1 MLLEQV
7 TPMSDEQMRSAAT
20 DPMRS
25 FCVTAPAGSGK
36 TSLLI
41 LRFLRL
47 LTRVDQPEAIVAIT
61 FTRKAAAE
69 MRVRIGEALE
79 LARTARRE
87 SLEAYQQGLYD
98 AAMDALEQSD
108 RCGWQLE
115 QRLNRL
121 RIMTIDAFCATLTLQ
136 MPVSSRLGGAI
147 QPADDPSE
155 LYREAA
161 LELLNTRDPEL
172 QTHLTALLAVMGN
185 RWEQT
190 ITWLSSLMAKREQWQ
205 LALFPTARADE
216 ARQFMQQTWAEIATA
231 EATTLWQ
238 TFSPWITPLQTIL
251 AELGAIEGVD
261 YPPLNQ
267 SHLSLKSWQRV
278 EQFLRTKKGLW
289 RSDVDVRQGFAPKSE
304 LKALW
309 SEVSVAITTE
319 LSTEVFADLA
329 LMPSALEADRSWDLV
344 VHTVAILPH
353 LLAQFWLVCQ
363 RRQSVD
369 FTQIAASAL
378 HALGPDEAPSD
389 LALTLDYQI
398 KHLLVDEFQDT
409 STHQYDLVRR
419 LTRGWME
426 HNHSNPSAPNTL
438 FLVGDAMQSIYRF
451 RGAQVDLFIKA
462 QESGFN
468 GLIPEPAAL
477 SSNFRS
483 CREIVEW
490 VNMVFA
496 DTDAT
501 GHAKQSRV
509 RASIAAPQQ
518 PSGGEVTIRGFHGAE
533 ASAAECE
540 AVVTQVQHWLSA
552 NSTDSIAILGRSRGH
567 LRPIILALQSSGI
580 HVGATDISSVL
591 DSVAAVDM
599 CNVLRLLSDP
609 TDIHAGLS
617 VLRAPWCGIRLAE
630 LTHFTDWMELHEQYD
645 LIEGLS
651 HYLSTTECPTDFAQ
665 QATPVLGVLQHAI
678 DNRYRRSTRVWLET
692 LWQGLL
698 GPMIYCAKSDQLAID
713 ALIELIEA
721 SPDLIDSAETLEERL
736 SSHRMSHSGD
746 AQVEIMTMHKS
757 KGLEFDRV
765 ILVQAARGTR
775 TESRPLFAW
784 GEVSSRSN
792 YGFLIGC
799 TKNEPEEAPGI
810 GNWLHR
816 RNKML
821 DLEESKRLLYVAAT
835 RAKRSLLIT
844 ASFSTPAN
852 DETPKPAATSLLHQ
866 IWPAVVDQVRWE
878 ESVTAP
884 IESFSQS
891 INSPAEYRRVSREG
905 DASVLPQRERSAPD
919 VSGLSA
925 ELATESGL
933 ALRGT
938 LIHKLFEF
946 ALRKSELPRLT
957 DNKKQLLIK
966 ELLENGLSFDSALK
980 EVEIIAETTVK
991 TADSP
996 LAPWLFTDP
1005 DWIREPEFPI
1015 VEEIDGEPK
1024 TRILDLVLRHI
1035 SRPEVYILDFKTG
1048 QPAIG
1053 ESEQAFEERM
1063 KTLYWEQLESYQRLY
1078 ERFRGTRAE
1087 VCLYLTHT
1095 QSLIRFG
1102 N

>member
-1 MLLEQV
+1 
-7 TPMSDEQMRSAAT
+7 MSDEQMRSAAT
-20 DPMRS
+20 DPVRS

-87 SLEAYQQGLYD
+87 SLEEYQQGLYD
-98 AAMDALEQSD
+98 AAVAALEQSD
-108 RCGWQLE
+108 RCGWQIE

-136 MPVSSRLGGAI
+136 MPISSRLGGAI
-147 QPADDPSE
+147 QPADDPGE

-161 LELLNTRDPEL
+161 LELLNTQDQEL
-172 QTHLTALLAVMGN
+172 QAHLTALLAVMGN

-190 ITWLSSLMAKREQWQ
+190 ISWLSSLMAKREQWQ
-205 LALFPTARADE
+205 LALFPTARADQ
-216 ARQFMQQTWAEIATA
+216 ARQLMQQTWEALAAT
-231 EATTLWQ
+231 EAATLHQ
-238 TFSPWITPLQTIL
+238 TFSPWIAPLQMIL
-251 AELGAIEGVD
+251 AELATIEGID
-261 YPPLNQ
+261 YPPLSD
-267 SHLSLKSWQRV
+267 SHSSLKSWQRV
-278 EQFLRTKKGLW
+278 ERFLRTQKGLW
-289 RSDVDVRQGFAPKSE
+289 RRDIDVRQGFAPKSE

-309 SEVSVAITTE
+309 SEVSGSVTAE

-329 LMPSALEADRSWDLV
+329 LMPSTLEADSSWELV

-363 RRQSVD
+363 DRQSVD

-378 HALGPDEAPSD
+378 DALGLDDTPSD
-389 LALTLDYQI
+389 LALRLDYQI

-409 STHQYDLVRR
+409 STHQYELVRR
-419 LTRGWME
+419 LTRGWEE

-451 RGAQVDLFIKA
+451 RGAQVDLFIRA
-462 QESGFN
+462 QDSGFN

-483 CREIVEW
+483 RREIVEW
-490 VNMVFA
+490 VNSVFA

-501 GHAKQSRV
+501 GRSRQRRV
-509 RASIAAPQQ
+509 RASIAEPQQ
-518 PSGGEVTIRGFHGAE
+518 SSGGEVTIRGFHGTE
-533 ASAAECE
+533 ASAAECA
-540 AVVTQVQHWLSA
+540 AVVAQVQHWLST
-552 NSTDSIAILGRSRGH
+552 SPTDSIAVLGRSRGH
-567 LRPIILALQSSGI
+567 LRPIILALQSAGI
-580 HVGATDISSVL
+580 RVGATDISSVL

-599 CNVLRLLSDP
+599 CNALRLLSDP

-630 LTHFTDWMELHEQYD
+630 LTAFTDWMERHEQCD
-645 LIEGLS
+645 LIEGLT
-651 HYLSTTECPTDFAQ
+651 HYLSTSECPTDFAQ
-665 QATPVLGVLQHAI
+665 QVSPVLDVLRYTI
-678 DNRYRRSTRVWLET
+678 DTRYRRNTRVWLEK

-698 GPMIYCAKSDQLAID
+698 GPVIYSAQSDQLAIA

-721 SPDLIDSAETLEERL
+721 SPDLIDSAETLEARL

-784 GEVSSRSN
+784 GEVNSSSN

-799 TKNEPEEAPGI
+799 TKNESEEAPGI
-810 GNWLHR
+810 GNWLHH

-844 ASFSTPAN
+844 ASFSTPTN
-852 DETPKPAATSLLHQ
+852 DEVPKPVATSLLHQ
-866 IWPAVVDQVRWE
+866 IWPAVVDQVHWQE
-878 ESVTAP
+878 CVTSTSDDAL
-884 IESFSQS
+884 QS
-891 INSPAEYRRVSREG
+891 AVKPPQYRRVSRQG
-905 DASVLPQRERSAPD
+905 HDSVSPQRERSSID
-919 VSGLSA
+919 VNGVGTA
-925 ELATESGL
+925 ATTESGL
-933 ALRGT
+933 ALRGI

-946 ALRKSELPRLT
+946 ALRKSEMPRLT
-957 DNKKQLLIK
+957 NNKKQIITK
-966 ELLENGLSFDSALK
+966 ELLEAGLSFESALK
-980 EVEIIAETTVK
+980 EVEIIAETTLK
-991 TADSP
+991 TADSE
-996 LAPWLFTDP
+996 LAPWLFIDP

-1015 VEEIDGEPK
+1015 VEHVDGEPK
-1024 TRILDLVLRHI
+1024 TRVLDLVLRHI
-1035 SRPEVYILDFKTG
+1035 SKPEVYIIDFKTG
-1048 QPAIG
+1048 QPASG
-1053 ESEQAFEERM
+1053 ESEQEFKDRM
-1063 KTLYWEQLESYQRLY
+1063 TSLYCEQLESYRRLY
-1078 ERFRGTRAE
+1078 ERFRGVQAE

-1095 QSLIRFG
+1095 QSLIRLG
-1102 N
+1102 G